1 MIEKILVV
9 DDERAFA
16 KMLKTM
22 LSKAGYSVDM
32 SHDGQEALSRL
43 TDKRYD
49 LVLSDIKMP
58 KLCGLD
64 LLRAIEKRGIETTV
78 IVMSAYGNIDTAIEA
93 MKLGAYDYVSKPFK
107 ADEVILAIRKLE
119 ERENLKQEN
128 EALRSQVRRQH
139 SFHRIIAKSEPM
151 MALFATIEKIAG
163 YKTTVLITGESGT
176 GKELFARAIH
186 ASSPRSKKKFVAIN
200 CGAIPENLLESELFG
215 YVRGAFTDAHRDK
228 AGLFEEANGGTILLD
243 EVGEL
248 PLSLQVKLLRVLQ
261 EEEIRRVGD
270 TETRAI
276 DVRIIAA
283 SIRDL
288 ADECAQGRFR
298 EDLFYRLNVLPL
310 HVPPLRERLDDIPLL
325 VDHFLS
331 LTLQRHQ
338 ETGMRQPRALCGV
351 TPEVLK
357 LLTRHAWPGN
367 VRELEN
373 TIERCVVLTD
383 GDQIEAEALPDHIRE
398 NSDPIRRSLCSEELS
413 VKKTARVIE
422 EELIRRALKRT
433 GGNRTKAARLLELS
447 HRALLYKLKR
457 YGID

>member
-383 GDQIEAEALPDHIRE
+383 GDQIEAETLPDHIRE